1 MSSRA
6 YGYLRVSFI
15 LPFAFSAV
23 PFAWSVRP
31 SSFLALSPVT
41 APVASFARPLALSTI
56 PSPLSWPLLFP
67 PTCFLSFLWSLWS
80 FPVRRTMGPD
90 RYTPFV
96 VAIYSIVHILVG
108 SLQKGGFEGGRRVA
122 RAGIWAGAKITS
134 TGNTGRPVS
143 SSLHVG

>member
-15 LPFAFSAV
+15 LPFAF
-23 PFAWSVRP
+23 SVRP

-56 PSPLSWPLLFP
+56 PSPLSWSLLFP
-67 PTCFLSFLWSLWS
+67 PMCFLSLLWSLWS

-90 RYTPFV
+90 RYTPSV

-108 SLQKGGFEGGRRVA
+108 SIKKGGFEGDRRAA
-122 RAGIWAGAKITS
+122 RAGTWARRSAL
-134 TGNTGRPVS
+134 TGNRGGSTAGCS
-143 SSLHVG
+143 GELTLF